1 MRARPHRFDELR
13 AGGKARKGSTAS
25 QTSKL
30 LGNGPVA
37 NSSSGTNGSG
47 ARSPKDK
54 NGVLVKKEPGA
65 ELEFDGLKDKNGD
78 IQRRGSVSASS
89 VHSGCSDLDDN
100 GE

>member
-30 LGNGPVA
+30 LGNGPVN
-37 NSSSGTNGSG
+37 NSSG

-54 NGVLVKKEPGA
+54 SGVLVKKEPGA
-65 ELEFDGLKDKNGD
+65 DLEFDGLKDKNGD
-78 IQRRGSVSASS
+78 MQRRGSVSASS

-100 GE
+100 GQ